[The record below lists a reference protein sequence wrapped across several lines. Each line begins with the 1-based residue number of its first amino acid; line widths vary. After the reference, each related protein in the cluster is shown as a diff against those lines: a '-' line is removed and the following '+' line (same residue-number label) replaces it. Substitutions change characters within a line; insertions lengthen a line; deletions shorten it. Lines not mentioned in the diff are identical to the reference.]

1 MTTSDSHSLQSTTP
15 PSGNFMTTLAN
26 ERPHAIAP
34 LLGDSLALIS
44 AMFYALY
51 VILLKFRIRKES
63 RIDMQLFFGF
73 VGLIDI
79 LFLWPIGFVLHY
91 IGVER
96 FQIPTSKGAVIAILI
111 NVSSSYL

>member
-1 MTTSDSHSLQSTTP
+1 MA
-15 PSGNFMTTLAN
+15 TLGN

-51 VILLKFRIRKES
+51 VILLKIRIREES

-73 VGLIDI
+73 VGLVDV
-79 LFLWPIGFVLHY
+79 LFIWPVGFVLHY
-91 IGVER
+91 TGVER

-111 NVSSSYL
+111 NVSSLYL